1 MAFSASSSWLVLSAT
16 NAKHNPFFSVPSCIK
31 FNAPIAS
38 QIQWH
43 SDSYTHRNLRP
54 LPQIKRHWVEAS
66 DQSLESPETFSVASY
81 NILGDRN
88 ASQHSDL
95 YVNVPSRYIKW
106 DRRKRVISDELLGWD
121 PDIICLQVTNFSP
134 SILFHIFDKLKK
146 GTYTFSLRH

>member
-1 MAFSASSSWLVLSAT
+1 MASSASSSWLILSAT
-16 NAKHNPFFSVPSCIK
+16 NAKHNPFVSVPSCFK

-54 LPQIKRHWVEAS
+54 PPEIKRHWVEAS
-66 DQSLESPETFSVASY
+66 DQSLASPQRFSVASY
-81 NILGDRN
+81 NILADRN

-121 PDIICLQVTNFSP
+121 PNIICLQVTNFSP
-134 SILFHIFDKLKK
+134 SLHFFHFVRYIW
-146 GTYTFSLRH
+146 